1 LDVDDFKRIQSDRY
15 SSQAEAYME
24 HLRPLLS
31 AIVNNRSGTNDRDLS
46 AQVISTA
53 EKFLHWD
60 LVYSRKS
67 QIAPLFDAF
76 RAALIEEVCAPYFGG
91 PANWKNVVQ
100 RLVGPFYVRLD
111 ELLLTNHS
119 DSRTAKMLWK
129 NESREDYFTRVLLK
143 VLKSEPIRTLERM
156 RSYYM
161 ENVLFRGKFSW
172 LTRPLGID
180 YGPIAIEGSSSS
192 ICQGSLWLG
201 KDGSADSFAP
211 SWRLVTDL
219 GTDIAG

>member
-15 SSQAEAYME
+15 SSQAEAYMD

-31 AIVNNRSGTNDRDLS
+31 AIVSNRSGTNDRDLS

-76 RAALIEEVCAPYFGG
+76 RVALVEEVCAPYFGG
-91 PANWKNVVQ
+91 PANWKNVVH

-119 DSRTAKMLWK
+119 DSKTAKMLWK
-129 NESREDYFTRVLLK
+129 NESREDCFTRVLLK
-143 VLKSEPIRTLERM
+143 VLKSESIRSLERM
-156 RSYYM
+156 REFKWKSNDYK
-161 ENVLFRGKFSW
+161 LD
-172 LTRPLGID
+172 ID
-180 YGPIAIEGSSSS
+180 YVEV
-192 ICQGSLWLG
+192 
-201 KDGSADSFAP
+201 FH
-211 SWRLVTDL
+211 
-219 GTDIAG
+219 